1 MKTNFDKV
9 TDFNTCFGHFVTN
22 DEYPNIYDE
31 QPKLVELKYSLINEE
46 VEELTDAIRDNDINE
61 IIDALSDIKYVVNGF
76 GGAFGINI
84 DKEFKEMCNK
94 ENDRFNS
101 DSKNL
106 SDSIQNNKIKLTL
119 SSVPWCQHNIDIS
132 SILDNK
138 ENTNFSITKKIN
150 ELYYETTKRK
160 NYNIN
165 EQSEYDKWDSHK
177 FYGFELYDYDS
188 KDYYK
193 NMNDRKYRNK
203 IRVVWKDII
212 KYNQNL
218 KFYVDNKNFEE
229 TKHNLLRLLYVVEIM
244 GLIVGVDLD
253 ESFDIVHKSNM
264 TKICNSEEEAKKTI
278 EWYLKNEHRYKT
290 PTYKKNEFG
299 WVIYNR
305 DTNKV
310 LKNMN
315 YVKAGFSSLIKNY
328 SGAENEFNPKTEWL
342 KI

>member
-150 ELYYETTKRK
+150 EL
-160 NYNIN
+160 
-165 EQSEYDKWDSHK
+165 
-177 FYGFELYDYDS
+177 
-188 KDYYK
+188 
-193 NMNDRKYRNK
+193 
-203 IRVVWKDII
+203 
-212 KYNQNL
+212 
-218 KFYVDNKNFEE
+218 
-229 TKHNLLRLLYVVEIM
+229 
-244 GLIVGVDLD
+244 
-253 ESFDIVHKSNM
+253 
-264 TKICNSEEEAKKTI
+264 
-278 EWYLKNEHRYKT
+278 
-290 PTYKKNEFG
+290 
-299 WVIYNR
+299 
-305 DTNKV
+305 
-310 LKNMN
+310 
-315 YVKAGFSSLIKNY
+315 
-328 SGAENEFNPKTEWL
+328 
-342 KI
+342 